1 MKRIHFESIDS
12 TNAYLK
18 KNYHSLENLTFVSAS
33 VQTQGKGR
41 LDRKWE
47 SGDNNLL
54 FSVLLK
60 DQNYFSL
67 PNSISILSAYTVL
80 QVLKDCGV
88 NDLSIKWPNDVY
100 VGDKKICGILLEAI
114 STNVVE
120 CLIVGIGINVNQI
133 EFESDYIHEPISI
146 KRILNKDIDLDELK
160 ENVYSKL
167 SDNLEKLIQSY
178 DFYEEIVKYN
188 YLENKEV
195 YALIDNSKRLVKV
208 KGINKDYTLRVI
220 ADGKQFDLNSGEIS
234 FHI

>member
-67 PNSISILSAYTVL
+67 TNSISILSAYTVL

-208 KGINKDYTLRVI
+208 KEINKDYTLRVI